1 MNVKKGLKTLYR
13 LVPFKKTLFSIL
25 KKIWVPP
32 FHRHLHFKGLINV
45 RVSEHES
52 FKIHHHGYEL
62 ENEIFW
68 KGITGWEKMSTNVW
82 IQLCRNSNSVMD
94 IGANTGVYSLIAK
107 AVNPL
112 AKVYAFEPV
121 TRVFKKLALNSEVN
135 GYDIVCSEYAV
146 SNFNGEAIIYDT
158 DDEHIYSVTVNK
170 NRALT
175 HAQAIQKKIRT
186 ITLKEFIEQNKIQH
200 IDLMKIDV
208 ETHEPEVLEGFDR
221 YLQLFRPTIL
231 IEVLDDEV
239 GAKVESIV
247 RDKGY
252 LYFNID
258 ERSGIRKVDTITQSA
273 FFNYLLCNES
283 VASSL
288 RLI

>member
-200 IDLMKIDV
+200 IDLMKID
-208 ETHEPEVLEGFDR
+208 
-221 YLQLFRPTIL
+221 
-231 IEVLDDEV
+231 
-239 GAKVESIV
+239 
-247 RDKGY
+247 
-252 LYFNID
+252 
-258 ERSGIRKVDTITQSA
+258 
-273 FFNYLLCNES
+273 
-283 VASSL
+283 
-288 RLI
+288 